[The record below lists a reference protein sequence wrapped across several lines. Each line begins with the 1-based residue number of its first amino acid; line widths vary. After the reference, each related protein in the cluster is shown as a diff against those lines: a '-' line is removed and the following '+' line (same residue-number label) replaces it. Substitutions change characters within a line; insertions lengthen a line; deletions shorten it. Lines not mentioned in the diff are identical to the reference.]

1 MFKLNEPQKEFK
13 YFNYNIINII
23 NTMPIDVVNDDQQ
36 KIFDYINENIKN
48 KYIEEYENNKKKL
61 KIKDKNSENKDNFS
75 SNIKS
80 NESVD
85 KLFLINKNY
94 LYKDLFKTNND
105 KIICSIPINERNNNY
120 STIKS
125 NKNIIKILRE
135 SDISTNRNKN
145 NNPKKEDK
153 SIPSEVKTIT
163 LMSESNLISKDDD
176 YSNNRMIDNFSLISE
191 IKKKDNSRLK
201 LLSKYYKKDN
211 INLKKMKFQD
221 LLNNTSNN
229 NFISSLQNLKE
240 KSKIIEES
248 EPDGIN
254 KDNSNNMIIKN
265 EGEKNGKIRNKLKL
279 FDPKE

>member
-1 MFKLNEPQKEFK
+1 
-13 YFNYNIINII
+13 
-23 NTMPIDVVNDDQQ
+23 
-36 KIFDYINENIKN
+36 
-48 KYIEEYENNKKKL
+48 
-61 KIKDKNSENKDNFS
+61 
-75 SNIKS
+75 
-80 NESVD
+80 
-85 KLFLINKNY
+85 
-94 LYKDLFKTNND
+94 
-105 KIICSIPINERNNNY
+105 
-120 STIKS
+120 
-125 NKNIIKILRE
+125 
-135 SDISTNRNKN
+135 
-145 NNPKKEDK
+145 
-153 SIPSEVKTIT
+153 
-163 LMSESNLISKDDD
+163 MSESKLISKDDD
-176 YSNNRMIDNFSLISE
+176 YSNNRMIDDFSLISE